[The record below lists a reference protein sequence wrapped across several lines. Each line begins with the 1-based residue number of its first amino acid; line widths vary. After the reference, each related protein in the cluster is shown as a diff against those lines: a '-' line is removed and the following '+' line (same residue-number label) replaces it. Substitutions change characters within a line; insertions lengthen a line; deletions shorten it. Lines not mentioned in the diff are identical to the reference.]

1 MSHPVVRRPRDGW
14 VAEAPAG
21 RRAHFVA
28 AVGRDEAHRPGGH
41 REALGWVLADLAAGW
56 PLRYDYGPLT
66 AAVAG
71 RPELTSAL
79 VATAG
84 FIPACIEYGK
94 HCLDGRYVG
103 WQHRWAGTAGELWDA
118 ATAVAS

>member
-1 MSHPVVRRPRDGW
+1 MPDVAPGSTAARRI
-14 VAEAPAG
+14 E
-21 RRAHFVA
+21 FVA
-28 AVGRDEAHRPGGH
+28 AVVADEAHRAGGH

-71 RPELTSAL
+71 RPELTRAL

-94 HCLDGRYVG
+94 HGLDGRYVG
-103 WQHRWAGTAGELWDA
+103 WQHRWTGTAGELWDA
-118 ATAVAS
+118 ATAVVS